1 MPAPVPAGYT
11 RGALVVIGTTTR
23 PATQEQLL
31 QRFWNEAGGYGA
43 RLLLCGTPGT
53 EAQSRTYYEQLLTME
68 ATSVTQIQIHD
79 RSSTAMPLYHS
90 AIEQATGILLL
101 APTPF
106 HVAALLGGTQ
116 LATALRRANARGK
129 TIAGAGSSAAS
140 LCQHMLVGQAKQPAA
155 TPLLHQDLI
164 QFAPGLGM
172 VNRLLLAIQ
181 PEPRPASHQLASLLT
196 ALAYN
201 PFLVGVDMEP
211 DTGIVIYPDTTLEV
225 FGVNNVLIVDGH
237 TVSHTDIVDE
247 ATPRALSLHDVRLHV
262 LKHGQ
267 TFNFDNHSVKPQPST
282 DIPTAGAPDHVSF

>member
-11 RGALVVIGTTTR
+11 RGALVVIGTTTTH
-23 PATQEQLL
+23 AAQEQLL

-53 EAQSRTYYEQLLTME
+53 EAQSTTYYEQLVAME
-68 ATSVTQIQIHD
+68 ATSVTQVRIEE
-79 RSSTAMPLYHS
+79 RSSTTTAHYHS

-129 TIAGAGSSAAS
+129 IVAGAGSSAAI
-140 LCQHMLVGQAKQPAA
+140 LGQHMMTTKPNQSPA
-155 TPLLHQDLI
+155 TPMLHRELI
-164 QFAPGLGM
+164 HFTPGLGM
-172 VNRLLLAIQ
+172 INRLLLAIEPQ
-181 PEPRPASHQLASLLT
+181 PQPAPYQLASLLT

-201 PFLVGVDMEP
+201 PFLVGVDIEP
-211 DTGIVIYPDTTLEV
+211 DTGIVIYPDTTVEV
-225 FGVNNVLIVDGH
+225 FGSNNVLIVDGNS
-237 TVSHTDIVDE
+237 VSHTDVMDGNQSG
-247 ATPRALSLHDVRLHV
+247 ALSLHDVRLHV

-267 TFNFDNHSVKPQPST
+267 TFNFDNHLVKPQANT

>member
-11 RGALVVIGTTTR
+11 RGALVVIGTTTTT
-23 PATQEQLL
+23 ATQEQLL

-53 EAQSRTYYEQLLTME
+53 EAQSRAYYEQLLAME
-68 ATSVTQIQIHD
+68 ATSVTQLQIQD
-79 RSSTAMPLYHS
+79 RSSTATPHYHS

-129 TIAGAGSSAAS
+129 TVAGAGSSAAS
-140 LCQHMLVGQAKQPAA
+140 LCQHMLVGNTQQATA
-155 TPLLHQDLI
+155 TSLLQRDLI
-164 QFAPGLGM
+164 HFAPGLGM

-181 PEPRPASHQLASLLT
+181 PDPQPADQQLASLLT

-201 PFLVGVDMEP
+201 PFLVGVDIAP

-225 FGVNNVLIVDGH
+225 FGANNVLIVDGH
-237 TVSHTDIVDE
+237 TVSHTDVVDE
-247 ATPRALSLHDVRLHV
+247 PNPGALSLHDVRLHV

-267 TFNFDNHSVKPQPST
+267 TFNFDNHTVKPQPST